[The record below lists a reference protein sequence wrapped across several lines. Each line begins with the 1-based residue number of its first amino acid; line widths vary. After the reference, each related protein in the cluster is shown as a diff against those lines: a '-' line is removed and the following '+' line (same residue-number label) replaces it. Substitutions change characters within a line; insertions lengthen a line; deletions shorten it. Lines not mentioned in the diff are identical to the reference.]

1 MENWFLHLLCAVQ
14 FSLFL
19 ASLDLDGVQFGP
31 RSYFHSDLIIPSS
44 LTQVGV
50 LRLGFPLPRWFFLWS
65 AQEQPAQISR
75 EARAFF
81 LLPSASRSFSFS
93 ALASWPRPFL
103 FACAPR
109 IARCPHRSV
118 PRVGFS
124 CSRQKGAGQ
133 FSSPSSSRSV
143 CAQAR
148 IWPGHFLSCGCSTS
162 KLCLFL
168 VRSSR
173 FDFAA
178 LQLWLGFF

>member
-1 MENWFLHLLCAVQ
+1 VCCVLDFLSHGD
-14 FSLFL
+14 FS
-19 ASLDLDGVQFGP
+19 FGP
-31 RSYFHSDLIIPSS
+31 HRNSLLRFPVKLARSSCCRV
-44 LTQVGV
+44 Q
-50 LRLGFPLPRWFFLWS
+50 
-65 AQEQPAQISR
+65 
-75 EARAFF
+75 
-81 LLPSASRSFSFS
+81 RSFSFS

-148 IWPGHFLSCGCSTS
+148 IWPCHFLSGGCSTS
-162 KLCLFL
+162 KLCLL
-168 VRSSR
+168 LIRSSR

-178 LQLWLGFF
+178 LQLWLGFL